1 MTNIIEAVSRMLTP
15 EIVGKLATASGLD
28 ASIGQKAMGAV
39 VPSIL
44 AGLVEAVQKP
54 GGARS
59 LAKAVSDQP
68 ADVLSNVLGG
78 MGGPA
83 QLAEK
88 GTSLLS
94 SLLSG
99 GGLGIL
105 TSTVSKFLGIGEGS
119 TRTLMGLLTPL
130 VLGVLGREQNAA
142 HPGAGGLAR
151 MLTEQKDLIS
161 AAMPAG
167 LGKLLETS
175 GLSESIGSVFTPER
189 RTEQIRAAYEQRDQP
204 TWTPAEESAK
214 AGRGNSWAYW
224 VLPLLAIGALL
235 WYTLPG
241 GDPRVEPASKV
252 STRSDPA
259 PKAAATSEP
268 VRTVDSEPAY
278 LRNAPDNWVSIGN
291 APNTYVNQ
299 EVFSGTG
306 ERLGTVKDVLMGPE
320 GRPAAV
326 VVAVGRALGIGDK
339 DVGLR
344 FSALRIEQR
353 DAGPRII
360 VGVEKETLQAAPMF
374 EWTQAPKQ

>member
-105 TSTVSKFLGIGEGS
+105 TSTVSKFVGNGPIRGS
-119 TRTLMGLLTPL
+119 FESKSARTC
-130 VLGVLGREQNAA
+130 A
-142 HPGAGGLAR
+142 
-151 MLTEQKDLIS
+151 D
-161 AAMPAG
+161 
-167 LGKLLETS
+167 
-175 GLSESIGSVFTPER
+175 
-189 RTEQIRAAYEQRDQP
+189 
-204 TWTPAEESAK
+204 
-214 AGRGNSWAYW
+214 
-224 VLPLLAIGALL
+224 
-235 WYTLPG
+235 
-241 GDPRVEPASKV
+241 
-252 STRSDPA
+252 
-259 PKAAATSEP
+259 
-268 VRTVDSEPAY
+268 
-278 LRNAPDNWVSIGN
+278 
-291 APNTYVNQ
+291 
-299 EVFSGTG
+299 
-306 ERLGTVKDVLMGPE
+306 
-320 GRPAAV
+320 
-326 VVAVGRALGIGDK
+326 
-339 DVGLR
+339 
-344 FSALRIEQR
+344 
-353 DAGPRII
+353 
-360 VGVEKETLQAAPMF
+360 
-374 EWTQAPKQ
+374 

>member
-28 ASIGQKAMGAV
+28 AAVGQKAMGAV

-59 LAKAVSDQP
+59 LAKAVTDQP

-83 QLAEK
+83 QVAEK

-105 TSTVSKFLGIGEGS
+105 TSTVSKFLGISEGS
-119 TRTLMGLLTPL
+119 TRTLMGLLTP
-130 VLGVLGREQNAA
+130 VILGVLGREQNAA

-175 GLSESIGSVFTPER
+175 GLSDSIGSVFTPER
-189 RTEQIRAAYEQRDQP
+189 RTEQIRAGYDQRAQAN
-204 TWTPAEESAK
+204 WTPPEEK
-214 AGRGNSWAYW
+214 TGGGNSWAYW

-235 WYTLPG
+235 WYILPS

-252 STRSDPA
+252 STRSEPT
-259 PKAAATSEP
+259 PKVAATSEP

-299 EVFSGTG
+299 EVFSRTG
-306 ERLGTVKDVLMGPE
+306 EKLGTVKDLLMGPE

-326 VVAVGRALGIGDK
+326 IVTVGRALGIGDK

-360 VGVEKETLQAAPMF
+360 VGIEKETLQTAPVF
-374 EWTQAPKQ
+374 EGTQPPKQ

>member
-1 MTNIIEAVSRMLTP
+1 MTDIIAAVSRMLTP
-15 EIVGKLATASGLD
+15 DIVGKLATASGLD
-28 ASIGQKAMGAV
+28 ASTGQKAMGAV

-44 AGLVEAVQKP
+44 AALVEAAQRP

-59 LAKAVSDQP
+59 IAKAVSDQP

-78 MGGPA
+78 MGEPA
-83 QLAEK
+83 QLAER

-105 TSTVSKFLGIGEGS
+105 TATVSKFLGISEGS
-119 TRTLMGLLTPL
+119 TRTLMGLLTPVIL
-130 VLGVLGREQNAA
+130 SVLGREQNPA

-167 LGKLLETS
+167 LGKLLEAS
-175 GLSESIGSVFTPER
+175 GLSDSIGSAFTPER
-189 RTEQIRAAYEQRDQP
+189 RTEQIRATYDQREQAN
-204 TWTPAEESAK
+204 WTPTEDTAK
-214 AGRGNSWAYW
+214 ASQGNSWAYW
-224 VLPLLAIGALL
+224 VLPLLAVGALL
-235 WYTLPG
+235 WYTLPS
-241 GDPRVEPASKV
+241 GDPRVEPAPKV
-252 STRSDPA
+252 STKSEPA
-259 PKAAATSEP
+259 PKVAATSEP
-268 VRTVDSEPAY
+268 VRTTDGESAY
-278 LRNAPDNWVSIGN
+278 LKNAPDNWVSIGN

-299 EVFSGTG
+299 EVFSQTG

-326 VVAVGRALGIGDK
+326 IVTVGRALGIGDK

-344 FSALRIEQR
+344 FSTLRIEQR

-360 VGVEKETLQAAPMF
+360 VGIEKETLQTAPVF
-374 EWTQAPKQ
+374 EWTQAPK

>member
-28 ASIGQKAMGAV
+28 AVIGQKAMGAV

-59 LAKAVSDQP
+59 LAKAVTDQP
-68 ADVLSNVLGG
+68 ADVLTNILGG

-83 QLAEK
+83 QMAEK

-105 TSTVSKFLGIGEGS
+105 TSTVSRFLGIGEGS
-119 TRTLMGLLTPL
+119 TRTLMGLLTP
-130 VLGVLGREQNAA
+130 VILGVLGREQNAA

-151 MLTEQKDLIS
+151 MLTEQKDLIG

-175 GLSESIGSVFTPER
+175 GLSDSIGSVFTPER
-189 RTEQIRAAYEQRDQP
+189 RTEQVRAAYDQRGQAN
-204 TWTPAEESAK
+204 WTPTEDVAK
-214 AGRGNSWAYW
+214 TGRGNSWAYW
-224 VLPLLAIGALL
+224 VLPLLALGALL
-235 WYTLPG
+235 WYTLPS
-241 GDPRVEPASKV
+241 GDPRIEPASKV
-252 STRSDPA
+252 STRSEPT
-259 PKAAATSEP
+259 PKVAAAP
-268 VRTVDSEPAY
+268 DAARTADSEPAY
-278 LRNAPDNWVSIGN
+278 LRNAPYNWVSIGN

-299 EVFSGTG
+299 EVFSRTG
-306 ERLGTVKDVLMGPE
+306 ESLGTVKDVLMGPE

-326 VVAVGRALGIGDK
+326 IVAVGRALGIGDK

-360 VGVEKETLQAAPMF
+360 VGVEKETLQTAPMF

>member
-1 MTNIIEAVSRMLTP
+1 MTNIIDAVSRMLTP

-28 ASIGQKAMGAV
+28 ASTGQKAMGAV

-59 LAKAVSDQP
+59 LAKAVSEQP
-68 ADVLSNVLGG
+68 TDVLTNMLGG
-78 MGGPA
+78 MGGGPA
-83 QLAEK
+83 QIAEK

-119 TRTLMGLLTPL
+119 TRTLMGLLTP
-130 VLGVLGREQNAA
+130 VILGVLGREQNAA

-161 AAMPAG
+161 TAMPAG
-167 LGKLLETS
+167 LGKLLEKS
-175 GLSESIGSVFTPER
+175 GLGDSIGSVFTPER
-189 RTEQIRAAYEQRDQP
+189 RTEQVRAAYEQRDQP
-204 TWTPAEESAK
+204 TWTPTEESAK
-214 AGRGNSWAYW
+214 AGGGNSWAYW
-224 VLPLLAIGALL
+224 VLPLLALGALL
-235 WYTLPG
+235 WYILPS
-241 GDPRVEPASKV
+241 GDPRIEPASKV
-252 STRSDPA
+252 STTSEPA
-259 PKAAATSEP
+259 PKVA
-268 VRTVDSEPAY
+268 VRTPDSEPAY

-299 EVFSGTG
+299 EVFSRTG
-306 ERLGTVKDVLMGPE
+306 ESLGTVKDVLMGPD

-326 VVAVGRALGIGDK
+326 IVTVGRALGIGDK

-360 VGVEKETLQAAPMF
+360 VGVEKETLQTAPMF
-374 EWTQAPKQ
+374 ERTQAPKQ

>member
-15 EIVGKLATASGLD
+15 EIVSKLATASGLD
-28 ASIGQKAMGAV
+28 AAVGQKAMGAV

-44 AGLVEAVQKP
+44 AGLVETVQKP

-105 TSTVSKFLGIGEGS
+105 TATVSKFLGIGEGS
-119 TRTLMGLLTPL
+119 TRTLMGLLTP
-130 VLGVLGREQNAA
+130 VILGVLGREQNAA

-175 GLSESIGSVFTPER
+175 GLSDSIGSVFTPER
-189 RTEQIRAAYEQRDQP
+189 RTEQIRAAYDQREQAN
-204 TWTPAEESAK
+204 WTPPEDTAK
-214 AGRGNSWAYW
+214 TGRGNNWAYW

-235 WYTLPG
+235 WYALPS
-241 GDPRVEPASKV
+241 GDPRIEPASKV
-252 STRSDPA
+252 STKSEPA
-259 PKAAATSEP
+259 PKMATSEP
-268 VRTVDSEPAY
+268 VRTVDGEPAY

-299 EVFSGTG
+299 EVFSRTG

-326 VVAVGRALGIGDK
+326 IVTVGRALGIGDK

-353 DAGPRII
+353 DTGPRII
-360 VGVEKETLQAAPMF
+360 VGIEKETLQTAPIF